1 VVGTLLL
8 PQRGLFGVG
17 LTERVYGKGWHA
29 SLSVA
34 GNDLNN
40 AGTDNDSQTWATRVH
55 WNPLDTAD
63 ATVHLGAW
71 AFHEKIPAGASG
83 VVRSSAIAGHFND
96 LVRITPGTLLEA
108 ERSTAYGAE
117 LAGFFGPAWATGEW
131 GTRSLR
137 GPMPAGATIAT
148 TRRGRSRP
156 AGSGGALRPTRAR
169 PARGAR

>member
-1 VVGTLLL
+1 
-8 PQRGLFGVG
+8 
-17 LTERVYGKGWHA
+17 
-29 SLSVA
+29 VA

-96 LVRITPGTLLEA
+96 LVRITPGTLLGA

-137 GPMPAGATIAT
+137 GPMPAGAMIAT
-148 TRRGRSRP
+148 TKRGRSRP
-156 AGSGGALRPTRAR
+156 AGSWRARCRPTRAR